1 MMVVV
6 FTFSSHYAY
15 FPSGCGGRWQWV
27 RAAQHCRPPVMVAG
41 GGGGGA
47 ADDDVI
53 EDDEKGVGQRCAG
66 AGAVVGEE
74 VSGRRSGWGRRN
86 GG

>member
-1 MMVVV
+1 M
-6 FTFSSHYAY
+6 
-15 FPSGCGGRWQWV
+15 

-66 AGAVVGEE
+66 AGAVVGE